1 MKLMHTVKRVI
12 YVAGEIY
19 PSYMQ
24 SLKPHKIPLHVWK
37 KKVRTSMSVVN
48 YTSAYSIPAHT
59 LTIENTYRV
68 LNHQHK

>member
-24 SLKPHKIPLHVWK
+24 SLKPHKILAPACMEK
-37 KKVRTSMSVVN
+37 KK
-48 YTSAYSIPAHT
+48 
-59 LTIENTYRV
+59 
-68 LNHQHK
+68 